1 MERTGD
7 DHVLLDV
14 SHMSEEFFSNRCP
27 TIFAK
32 GREEGINIPTQ
43 PIPIHPAQH
52 YFMGGIKTDLNGM
65 TSIDGLYAAGECACT
80 GIHGANRLA
89 SNSMLECLVFGRRVA
104 RHIAASRRAGRE
116 KLTFSGASSASGTVL
131 PRAEISARHELLRKI
146 MSRHVGA
153 VKTQKGLEIARTEI
167 GRMREMLEASC
178 MNNIDE
184 FELLN
189 MVTVAEEIVLSSLS
203 RKTSIGAHYLAEE
216 K

>member
-1 MERTGD
+1 
-7 DHVLLDV
+7 
-14 SHMSEEFFSNRCP
+14 
-27 TIFAK
+27 
-32 GREEGINIPTQ
+32 
-43 PIPIHPAQH
+43 
-52 YFMGGIKTDLNGM
+52 
-65 TSIDGLYAAGECACT
+65 
-80 GIHGANRLA
+80 
-89 SNSMLECLVFGRRVA
+89 
-104 RHIAASRRAGRE
+104 
-116 KLTFSGASSASGTVL
+116 
-131 PRAEISARHELLRKI
+131 
-146 MSRHVGA
+146 